1 MRQTADPGRRAGSR
15 RADRRHRAAAT
26 YANGGGA
33 TGSGGAAAGIG
44 GVDGCVDVVG
54 VMPKMVGDPGV
65 VGPVVLPAPPM
76 RGPEVVEV
84 VVVVVVVV
92 TPLVVGSVML
102 ILWLPHATVIA
113 AIVTT
118 TPAPA
123 TAATTLSFCCCNF
136 TSGLGRDP
144 CSVADWS
151 ER

>member
-54 VMPKMVGDPGV
+54 VMPKLVGDPGVVGPVVLPAPPMRGPEVVEVVVVGVMPKLVGDPGV

-92 TPLVVGSVML
+92 
-102 ILWLPHATVIA
+102 
-113 AIVTT
+113 
-118 TPAPA
+118 
-123 TAATTLSFCCCNF
+123 
-136 TSGLGRDP
+136 
-144 CSVADWS
+144 
-151 ER
+151 